1 MATKPEFA
9 NKPRQS
15 SAALIFGNTAR
26 DGSGMMETVF
36 TAGSNGSRLERL
48 RVTATTG
55 TTAGMVRLFIH
66 DGVRTRLL
74 EEISVTAV
82 IPSASVK
89 AFRELVT
96 FAGGLMLP
104 PNHSLR
110 ASTHNSE
117 GFHLLAEGGDF

>member
-15 SAALIFGNTAR
+15 NAALIFGNPAR
-26 DGSGMMETVF
+26 DGSGNIEIVF
-36 TAGSNGSRLERL
+36 TAGPNGSRVERL
-48 RVTATTG
+48 RITATTG

-66 DGVRTRLL
+66 DGMRARLL
-74 EEISVTAV
+74 EEVSVSPV

-96 FAGGLMLP
+96 FTGGLMLP